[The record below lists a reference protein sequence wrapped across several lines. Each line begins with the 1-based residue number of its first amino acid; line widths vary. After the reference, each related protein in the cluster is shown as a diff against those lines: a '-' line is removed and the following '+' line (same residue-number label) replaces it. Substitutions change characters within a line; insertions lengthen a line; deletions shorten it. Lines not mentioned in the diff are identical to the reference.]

1 MSFKVMSRPVAVINT
16 DPQRRCYDG
25 VNFSER
31 IEYGPW
37 TLFQEHATKEIAD
50 RVARIFTC
58 GRYEYK
64 VEPSTTA
71 PN

>member
-1 MSFKVMSRPVAVINT
+1 MSFNVMSRTVAVINT

-31 IEYGPW
+31 IERGPW
-37 TLFQEHATKEIAD
+37 TLFQEHETQEIAD
-50 RVARIFTC
+50 RVARIFAC

-64 VEPSTTA
+64 VEPA
-71 PN
+71 